1 MINTKLKTGSI
12 AMALTLL
19 SVALT
24 GCIGAEESAVS
35 PEQPE
40 NSGELSEWGVYY
52 TASISDL
59 PDCTDEHFG
68 KLYYIGE
75 DYGFVTCSD
84 GIWEEISLTGG
95 QGPQGPA
102 GAKQNACKNPHFYES
117 NGLFEVLQIK
127 KKRFTQQK
135 SSKT

>member
-1 MINTKLKTGSI
+1 MINTKLKTRSI

-52 TASISDL
+52 TASISNL

-102 GAKQNACKNPHFYES
+102 GADGADGSDGADGAQGPQGPQGPQ
-117 NGLFEVLQIK
+117 GLSLIHI
-127 KKRFTQQK
+127 
-135 SSKT
+135 